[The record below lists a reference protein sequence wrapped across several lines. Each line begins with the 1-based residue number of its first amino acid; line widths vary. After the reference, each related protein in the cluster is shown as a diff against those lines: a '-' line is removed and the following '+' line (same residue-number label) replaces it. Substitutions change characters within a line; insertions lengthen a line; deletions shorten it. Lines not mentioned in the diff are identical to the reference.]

1 MTNVEELIEIATNLI
16 LKKGTEAEYILYPYA
31 TENLVGLFQNID
43 VSNKDCL
50 TIMGSF
56 DQGLD
61 MALLGAK
68 SVTAFD
74 INPLTLPYAELKKSL
89 ILTGYRRNVYFE
101 YLNGY
106 YESTSNLTLNPIIF
120 DNISKNLTQD
130 AYIFWQAIFNR
141 FDKQQI
147 STGLFYDGLP
157 YYEQEEFTNYMQ
169 KDNYQKL
176 VQKLPLIDIN
186 LKECDILTLPNEL
199 NKTYDIIYFS
209 NIISYPNPI
218 YNNKSP
224 REKLKVY
231 KDLIRNYATFLKED
245 GKIISYIYDPNN
257 NQGCDELPIFNK
269 ELREEIFFESAYS
282 YIYFPAYFSETQ
294 DACLIYTKEKQ

>member
-16 LKKGTEAEYILYPYA
+16 LKKEKEAEYILYPYA

-101 YLNGY
+101 YLKH
-106 YESTSNLTLNPIIF
+106 L
-120 DNISKNLTQD
+120 
-130 AYIFWQAIFNR
+130 R
-141 FDKQQI
+141 
-147 STGLFYDGLP
+147 LF
-157 YYEQEEFTNYMQ
+157 
-169 KDNYQKL
+169 
-176 VQKLPLIDIN
+176 
-186 LKECDILTLPNEL
+186 
-199 NKTYDIIYFS
+199 
-209 NIISYPNPI
+209 
-218 YNNKSP
+218 
-224 REKLKVY
+224 
-231 KDLIRNYATFLKED
+231 
-245 GKIISYIYDPNN
+245 
-257 NQGCDELPIFNK
+257 
-269 ELREEIFFESAYS
+269 
-282 YIYFPAYFSETQ
+282 
-294 DACLIYTKEKQ
+294 